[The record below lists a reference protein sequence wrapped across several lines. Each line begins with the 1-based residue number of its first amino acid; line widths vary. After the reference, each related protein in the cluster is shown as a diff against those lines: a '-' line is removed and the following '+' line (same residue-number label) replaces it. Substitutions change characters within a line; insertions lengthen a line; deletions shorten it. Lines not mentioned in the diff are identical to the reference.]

1 MRAVKF
7 QPQCKYFIWKKKI
20 DIEQHQALLHYDIS
34 DSFRVCN
41 TCVGVGRR

>member
-1 MRAVKF
+1 MQIF
-7 QPQCKYFIWKKKI
+7 YLEKKI

-34 DSFRVCN
+34 DSFGVCN